1 MEKTDAELVALARM
15 GNRDAF
21 GSLIERYSQ
30 MVKRLATGMIADDA
44 IASELAQETMVQ
56 AYLSLDHLRDAAR
69 FKSWLYG
76 ITLNVCRGY
85 LRERQADVLSLES
98 LLGGLHAG
106 GFDYAALLDGAID
119 PQVMAE
125 ERELRAH
132 VLQAVQRLSP
142 KERAVTLLFY
152 YEQYSL
158 QEIATILA
166 LSVTAVKGR
175 LHRARKQLRGQLA
188 SLYEVLPQERR
199 RSKRMERAS
208 IESVRE
214 HPETQQHIVVLK
226 DDSNRE
232 LVIWIGKAE
241 AWAIAAGLNEV
252 ASPRPMT
259 AQLMAN
265 LLQASGSQLEEVRI
279 ASLKD
284 EVFYATLKIRGANG
298 EQELDARPSDALT
311 LAVLVKCPIYV
322 ADEVMQRVSQSD
334 DLERWLRPRS
344 EFRVID
350 REAVEKYQEERKSE
364 WQQAIARVGA
374 LSARQHRQEQEQ
386 AKQER
391 IAEWKE
397 ERSAGQE

>member
-1 MEKTDAELVALARM
+1 
-15 GNRDAF
+15 
-21 GSLIERYSQ
+21 
-30 MVKRLATGMIADDA
+30 
-44 IASELAQETMVQ
+44 
-56 AYLSLDHLRDAAR
+56 
-69 FKSWLYG
+69 
-76 ITLNVCRGY
+76 
-85 LRERQADVLSLES
+85 
-98 LLGGLHAG
+98 
-106 GFDYAALLDGAID
+106 
-119 PQVMAE
+119 
-125 ERELRAH
+125 
-132 VLQAVQRLSP
+132 
-142 KERAVTLLFY
+142 
-152 YEQYSL
+152 
-158 QEIATILA
+158 
-166 LSVTAVKGR
+166 
-175 LHRARKQLRGQLA
+175 
-188 SLYEVLPQERR
+188 
-199 RSKRMERAS
+199 MERAS